1 MAKAGMAKVG
11 RMNRLKVV
19 NLLDFGAF
27 LDGGLLDDILMP
39 RRFVPEGCA
48 IGDELDV
55 FVYLDS
61 DGVPIATTLR
71 PKVQVGQFAALKVT
85 DTNRVGAFLDWNMPK
100 ELLVPFSEQKDRMV
114 KDQFYMVYVYQEKE
128 SYRIVGSSKI
138 SKFLSTVPH
147 QYKNG
152 QPVSLMICDKTDI
165 GYTVIIEGK
174 YMGVLF
180 EQDIIEPVR
189 LGMKLD
195 GFIKRV
201 RPDAKLDVCL
211 KKPGFDKSAI
221 SDLGLKILSQLE
233 ENNGFLPFNDRTAP
247 DVVKKVFGVSK
258 RSFKMALGGLY
269 KQRLISLQNDGV
281 RLL

>member
-1 MAKAGMAKVG
+1 MAKVG

-39 RRFVPEGCA
+39 KRFVPEGCA

-61 DGVPIATTLR
+61 DAVPIATTLR
-71 PKVQVGQFAALKVT
+71 PKAQVGQFAALKVT

-100 ELLVPFSEQKDRMV
+100 DLLVPFSEQKDRMEAG
-114 KDQFYMVYVYQEKE
+114 QFYMVYVYQEKE
-128 SYRIVGSSKI
+128 SYRIVASSKI
-138 SKFLSTVPH
+138 SKFLSTDSH
-147 QYKNG
+147 DYTNG
-152 QPVSLMICDKTDI
+152 QPVPLMICDKTDI
-165 GYTVIIEGK
+165 GYTVIVDGQ
-174 YMGVLF
+174 YMAVMF
-180 EQDIIEPVR
+180 EQDITEPVR

-201 RPDAKLDVCL
+201 RPDSKLDVCI

-221 SDLGLKILSQLE
+221 SGLGLEILQQLE
-233 ENNGFLPFNDRTAP
+233 ENDGFLPFNDRTEP
-247 DVVKKVFGVSK
+247 DVIKKVFGASK

-269 KQRLISLQNDGV
+269 KQRLV
-281 RLL
+281 RLTQDGIRLS

>member
-1 MAKAGMAKVG
+1 
-11 RMNRLKVV
+11 MNRLKVV

-27 LDGGLLDDILMP
+27 LDGGLLEDILMP
-39 RRFVPEGCA
+39 KRFVPEGIA

-55 FVYLDS
+55 FIYLDS

-71 PKVQVGQFAALKVT
+71 PKAQVGQFSALKVV

-100 ELLVPFSEQKDRMV
+100 ELLVPFSEQKDRME
-114 KDQFYMVYVYQEKE
+114 KGQFYMVFVYQEKE
-128 SYRIVGSSKI
+128 NYRVVASSKI
-138 SKFLSTVPH
+138 TKFLSTTPH

-152 QPVSLMICDKTDI
+152 QSVSLMICDKTDL
-165 GYTVIIEGK
+165 GYTAIVENK
-174 YMGVLF
+174 YLGLLF
-180 EQDIIEPVR
+180 EQDITDPVR

-201 RPDAKLDVCL
+201 RPDGKLDVCL
-211 KKPGFDKSAI
+211 KKPGFDQSVI
-221 SDLGLKILSQLE
+221 SELGHIILKQLQ
-233 ENNGFLPFNDRTAP
+233 NNDGFLPFNDRTDP
-247 DVVKKVFGVSK
+247 EVIKKVFSASK

-269 KQRLISLQNDGV
+269 KQRLVKIEPNGI

>member
-1 MAKAGMAKVG
+1 MAKVG

-27 LDGGLLDDILMP
+27 LDGGLMDDILMP
-39 RRFVPEGCA
+39 KRFVPESCT

-71 PKVQVGQFAALKVT
+71 PKAQVGQFAALKVT

-100 ELLVPFSEQKDRMV
+100 ELLAPFSEQKDRMV
-114 KDQFYMVYVYQEKE
+114 KDHFYMVYVYQEKE
-128 SYRIVGSSKI
+128 SYRIAASSKI

-147 QYKNG
+147 SYKNG

-165 GYTVIIEGK
+165 GFTVIVEGK
-174 YMGVLF
+174 YMAVLF
-180 EQDIIEPVR
+180 EQDITEPVR

-201 RPDAKLDVCL
+201 RSDGKLDVCL

-221 SDLGLKILSQLE
+221 SGLGQEILRQLE
-233 ENNGFLPFNDRTAP
+233 ENDGFLPFNDRSDP
-247 DVVKKVFGVSK
+247 EVIKRVFGASK
-258 RSFKMALGGLY
+258 RSFKMALGSLY
-269 KQRLISLQNDGV
+269 KQRLVKLDQDGV
-281 RLL
+281 RSTGF

>member
-1 MAKAGMAKVG
+1 MAKIG

-19 NLLDFGAF
+19 NLLDFGVF
-27 LDGGLLDDILMP
+27 LDGGLLEDILMP
-39 RRFVPEGCA
+39 KRFVPDGCS

-61 DGVPIATTLR
+61 DGVPIATNLR
-71 PKVQVGQFAALKVT
+71 PKIQVGQFAALKVL

-100 ELLVPFSEQKDRMV
+100 DLLVPFSEQKDRMEAG
-114 KDQFYMVYVYQEKE
+114 QFYMVYAYQEKE
-128 SYRIVGSSKI
+128 NYRIVASSKI

-147 QYKNG
+147 RYKNG
-152 QPVSLMICDKTDI
+152 QAVSLMICDKTDI
-165 GYTVIIEGK
+165 GYTVIVDGR
-174 YMGVLF
+174 YMAVLF
-180 EQDIIEPVR
+180 EQDIDRPVR
-189 LGMKLD
+189 MGMKLE

-201 RPDAKLDVCL
+201 RPDQKLDVCL

-221 SDLGLKILSQLE
+221 SDLGLTILKQLE
-233 ENNGFLPFNDRTAP
+233 ENNGFLPFNDRSEP
-247 DVVKKVFGVSK
+247 EVIKRVFGVSK

-269 KQRLISLQNDGV
+269 KQRLVSLQSDGI